1 MLLQNGIDMTNISKE
16 TCQLLL
22 GLMNG
27 GLQKVVI
34 LTHANPDGDALG
46 SSLGL
51 NNVLQNA
58 GFSSNV
64 IFPTDFPPIVPSIN
78 GYRGWFIAEHQ
89 ETESE
94 RLINEAEVIFMLD
107 FNDIK
112 RVGKVR
118 KWLENTPGQVVL
130 IDHHP
135 QPVIVPD
142 WLFSDTSVSSTA
154 ELVYDFVCKMGWGG
168 HLDSLGAQAL
178 LTGII
183 ADTASFSH
191 NAKRKEL
198 YQAVSALIDKGA
210 DQYKIQQALFN
221 TNTADRLKLLGFAL
235 SEKMEILPQF
245 HAAIISLKRED
256 LKKYNFKIGDT
267 EGFVNYPLSIKGIIF
282 SVFLLENDEKIKLSF
297 RSKGGFAVNDF
308 SAKYFNGGGHRNASG
323 GESRQTMEEVI
334 QQLKELLSQYA
345 EILETESRKEI

>member
-1 MLLQNGIDMTNISKE
+1 MTNINSD
-16 TCQLLL
+16 TCQSLLKW
-22 GLMNG
+22 MNG
-27 GLQKVVI
+27 EVKKVVI

-51 NNVLQNA
+51 NNVMQNA
-58 GFSSNV
+58 GFDSTV
-64 IFPTDFPPIVPSIN
+64 IFPTDFPPVVHSLN
-78 GYRGWFIAEHQ
+78 AYKGWFIYEHKVKK
-89 ETESE
+89 SE
-94 RLINEAEVIFMLD
+94 RLIREADVIFMLD

-118 KWLENTPGQVVL
+118 SCLENLVTSVVL

-135 QPVIVPD
+135 QPAIGTS

-154 ELVYDFVCKMGWGG
+154 ELVYDFIVKMGWAA

-178 LTGII
+178 LTGIV

-198 YQAVSALIDKGA
+198 YQAVSDLIGKGA
-210 DQYKIQQALFN
+210 DQYKIHEVLFN
-221 TNTADRLKLLGFAL
+221 TNTEDRLRLLGYAL
-235 SEKMEILPQF
+235 SEKMEIFPQY
-245 HAAIISLKRED
+245 HSAIISLTRQE

-282 SVFLLENDEKIKLSF
+282 SAFLLENEEKIKISF
-297 RSKGGFAVNDF
+297 RSKGGFAANDF
-308 SAKYFNGGGHRNASG
+308 SSRHFSGGGHHNAAG
-323 GESRQTMEEVI
+323 GESYQSLGEAL
-334 QQLKELLSQYA
+334 QQLKDLLPLYA
-345 EILETESRKEI
+345 EMLERESKNEI